1 MTADPIPLLDT
12 RRVPISELKPHPDNP
27 RRGDVDQ
34 IAASLRSLGQ
44 YKPIV
49 VQSSTGHIIAGNHT
63 RLAALRLLKEDQA
76 AGVTDSLWSHLDV
89 VYHDVDDDTATRILL
104 VDNRTSDLGGYDSS
118 ALLDLLGS
126 LPDLEATG
134 YSEADLEELTRTI
147 APVGDDAAPVALTDE
162 DEIPDLP
169 DERDVVTRPGDV
181 WHLGP
186 HRIICGDSRDPIAVA
201 KLLDG
206 RKINLGFTSPPYA
219 SQRKYDESSGFRP
232 IPPEEYVA
240 WFADVAG
247 NVATHL
253 ADDGSWFINIK
264 EHVEDGGRHLYVRD
278 LTVTHVRRW
287 GWTWVD
293 ELIWFHGGTPG
304 QFIGRFKNGYEPV
317 LHFARVPG
325 AKIKHRPRAVAV
337 LTDTAFTYAGKGT
350 PGTSTGNI
358 SVPKEIERG
367 EGMALPSNVLRLRH
381 GRHPGDNHGTHAHAA
396 MFPVRLPAWFLQAYT
411 DEGDLVYDPF
421 MGSGSTLIAA
431 HNEKRIAM
439 GVEISPAYCDT
450 ICRRYEQH
458 TGTVPLRQ
466 AAGSTDLEP
475 VRFTR

>member
-1 MTADPIPLLDT
+1 MTDTSPLEIT
-12 RRVPISELKPHPDNP
+12 RVPIGDLIPHPDNP

-34 IAASLRSLGQ
+34 IAASLRKHGQ
-44 YKPIV
+44 YKPVV
-49 VQSSTGHIIAGNHT
+49 VQTSTGYLIAGNHT
-63 RLAALRLLKEDQA
+63 RLGALRLLEEDRA
-76 AGVTDSLWSHLDV
+76 AGVTDSRWQYLDV
-89 VYHDVDDDTATRILL
+89 VYRDLDDEEATRILL
-104 VDNRTSDLGGYDSS
+104 VDNRTSDLGGYDSA

-134 YSEADLEELTRTI
+134 YSTEDLEELTRTI
-147 APVGDDAAPVALTDE
+147 APVGDAAPVSLTDE
-162 DEIPDLP
+162 DEIPELP

-186 HRIICGDSRDPIAVA
+186 HRIICGDSRDPITVT

-206 RKINLGFTSPPYA
+206 QKINLGFTSPPYA

-232 IPPEEYVA
+232 VPPDEYVA

-247 NVATHL
+247 NVAAHL
-253 ADDGSWFINIK
+253 ADDGSWFVNIK

-278 LTVTHVRRW
+278 LTVAHVRRW

-293 ELIWFHGGTPG
+293 ELIWNHGGTPG
-304 QFIGRFKNGYEPV
+304 QFIGRFKNGYESV
-317 LHFARVPG
+317 YHFARVPG
-325 AKIKHRPRAVAV
+325 AKIKHRPRNVAEPS
-337 LTDTAFTYAGKGT
+337 DAAFSYQGLG
-350 PGTSTGNI
+350 PGTGTGNI
-358 SVPKEIERG
+358 DVPAHVARG

-381 GRHPGDNHGTHAHAA
+381 GRHAGEAGIDHAA
-396 MFPVRLPAWFLQAYT
+396 MFPVRLPAWFLKAYT

-421 MGSGSTLIAA
+421 MGAGTTVIAA

-466 AAGSTDLEP
+466 RAGSTDLEP
-475 VRFTR
+475 VRFGNAAA